1 MTTTV
6 LPIARER
13 PYGLYAICFG
23 FFLVLLDTTALN
35 VAAASMEREFGSGL
49 SGLQWVLNAYTI
61 VFASLLLTGGA
72 MGDRFGAKRLYE
84 IGLALFTGAS
94 LCCSLAP
101 TVAALVGLRMVQG
114 VGAAVM
120 LPASLGLLSHA
131 FPDAGERARAVSF
144 WASIVSL
151 GFAAG
156 PALGGAL
163 TFAFGWRS
171 IFLLNVPVGL
181 FALALVRR
189 YVEETRVNH
198 ARRIDWTGQAAAVL
212 VLSALTYALIEAG
225 RLGWVAPRIL
235 AGFIVAAAG
244 AILFSLF
251 ERRSAS
257 PVLPPHLFANPA
269 FSVCVVASLG
279 IGFGMYGTLFVESVR
294 LQNVHHL
301 SALAAGLMIV
311 PFTVTPALTTRAIDR
326 FDGRMH
332 FRPRLAIGHVIAAA
346 GAIVM
351 MVSVWT
357 SFGGFSFV
365 EIGLGLLGVSLGY
378 ITPAMTAGVL
388 ASSPPETSSAASGIL
403 NAARQVGALVGVAL
417 MGALMQTSGD
427 RGLLASFAIVLVIS
441 VGMTVLAL
449 RLIPAPN
456 AGP

>member
-72 MGDRFGAKRLYE
+72 MGDRFGAKRLYQ

-94 LCCSLAP
+94 LLCSLAP
-101 TVAALVGLRMVQG
+101 SVGALVGLRMLQG

-131 FPDAGERARAVSF
+131 FPDVGERARAVSF

-171 IFLLNVPVGL
+171 IFLVNVPVGVL
-181 FALALVRR
+181 TLVWVRR
-189 YVEETRVNH
+189 YVEETPVNP
-198 ARRIDWTGQAAAVL
+198 ARRIDWTGQAVAAV
-212 VLSALTYALIEAG
+212 VFSALTYALIEAG
-225 RLGWVAPRIL
+225 RVGWSDPRIL
-235 AGFIVAAAG
+235 AGLGVAVAFATFFF
-244 AILFSLF
+244 LV

-269 FSVCVVASLG
+269 FSVCVAVGVGLG
-279 IGFGMYGTLFVESVR
+279 FAMYGALFVESVR
-294 LQNVHHL
+294 LQTVHHL
-301 SALAAGLMIV
+301 SPLAAGLMIV
-311 PFTVTPALTTRAIDR
+311 PFTIAPALTTRAIDR
-326 FDGRMH
+326 FDGSMH
-332 FRPRLAIGHVIAAA
+332 FRPRLAAGHVIGAV

-351 MVSVWT
+351 IVSVWT
-357 SFGGFSFV
+357 SGFAFV
-365 EIGLGLLGVSLGY
+365 ELGLALLGISLGY

-388 ASSPPETSSAASGIL
+388 ASSPSETSSAASGIL
-403 NAARQVGALVGVAL
+403 NAGRQVGAAFGVAL
-417 MGALMQTSGD
+417 MGALMQTLGD
-427 RGLLASFAIVLVIS
+427 RGLVVSFAIVLVLS
-441 VGMTVLAL
+441 VAMTVLAL
-449 RLIPAPN
+449 RLIPP
-456 AGP
+456 PRS

>member
-6 LPIARER
+6 LPITRER

-49 SGLQWVLNAYTI
+49 SGLQWVLNAYTN

-94 LCCSLAP
+94 FLCSLAP
-101 TVAALVGLRMVQG
+101 SVAVLVGVRMLQG
-114 VGAAVM
+114 VGAAIM

-131 FPDAGERARAVSF
+131 FPDVGERSRAVSF
-144 WASIVSL
+144 WASIISL

-171 IFLLNVPVGL
+171 IFLVNVPVGL
-181 FALALVRR
+181 LALALVRR
-189 YVEETRVNH
+189 YVDETPVNRG
-198 ARRIDWTGQAAAVL
+198 RRIDWTGQAIAAL
-212 VLSALTYALIEAG
+212 VLSALSYALIEAG
-225 RLGWVAPRIL
+225 RGGWTAPRIL
-235 AGFIVAAAG
+235 AGFAAAV
-244 AILFSLF
+244 ALATLFLF
-251 ERRSAS
+251 VERRSPS
-257 PVLPPHLFANPA
+257 PVLPRHLFANPA
-269 FSVCVVASLG
+269 FSVCVAAAVG
-279 IGFGMYGTLFVESVR
+279 IGFGMYGVLFVESVR

-326 FDGRMH
+326 FDGHMH
-332 FRPRLAIGHVIAAA
+332 FRPRLAFGHVITAA
-346 GAIVM
+346 GALVM
-351 MVSVWT
+351 MLSLST
-357 SFGGFSFV
+357 MGFSLV
-365 EIGLGLLGVSLGY
+365 EVGLGLLGISMGY

-388 ASSPPETSSAASGIL
+388 ASSPAETSSAASGIL
-403 NAARQVGALVGVAL
+403 NAGRQVGALFGVAL
-417 MGALMQTSGD
+417 MGALMQTLGD
-427 RGLLASFAIVLVIS
+427 RGLVLSFAIVLVMS
-441 VGMTVLAL
+441 VAMTLLTL
-449 RLIPAPN
+449 RFIPIPRSANRP
-456 AGP
+456 

>member
-6 LPIARER
+6 LPITRER

-49 SGLQWVLNAYTI
+49 SGLQWVLNAYSI
-61 VFASLLLTGGA
+61 VFASLLLSGGA

-94 LCCSLAP
+94 LLCSLAP
-101 TVAALVGLRMVQG
+101 SVAALVGLRMLQG

-131 FPDAGERARAVSF
+131 FPNLGERARAVSF

-171 IFLLNVPVGL
+171 IFLINVPVGL
-181 FALALVRR
+181 LALALVRR
-189 YVEETRVNH
+189 YVDETPVND
-198 ARRIDWTGQAAAVL
+198 ARRIDWTGQAMAAV

-225 RLGWVAPRIL
+225 RVGWGAPRIL
-235 AGFIVAAAG
+235 AGFAVAAAF
-244 AILFSLF
+244 AMLFLLV

-269 FSVCVVASLG
+269 FSVCVAASIG

-332 FRPRLAIGHVIAAA
+332 FRPRLAAGHVIAAV
-346 GAIVM
+346 GALVM
-351 MVSVWT
+351 ILSVWT
-357 SFGGFSFV
+357 TGFSFV
-365 EIGLGLLGVSLGY
+365 EVGLGLLGVALGY

-388 ASSPPETSSAASGIL
+388 ASSPAETSSVASGIL
-403 NAARQVGALVGVAL
+403 NAGRQVGASFGVAL
-417 MGALMQTSGD
+417 MGAFMQTLGD
-427 RGLLASFAIVLVIS
+427 RGLVVSFAIVLATSI
-441 VGMTVLAL
+441 GMTVLAL
-449 RLIPAPN
+449 RLIPAPEK
-456 AGP
+456 

>member
-1 MTTTV
+1 MTTTA
-6 LPIARER
+6 LPITRER

-49 SGLQWVLNAYTI
+49 SGLQWVLNAYSI
-61 VFASLLLTGGA
+61 VFASLLLSGGA

-94 LCCSLAP
+94 LLCSLAP
-101 TVAALVGLRMVQG
+101 SVAALVGLRMLQG

-131 FPDAGERARAVSF
+131 FPNLGERARAVSF

-171 IFLLNVPVGL
+171 IFLINVPVGL
-181 FALALVRR
+181 LALALVRR
-189 YVEETRVNH
+189 YVDETPVNDT
-198 ARRIDWTGQAAAVL
+198 RRIDWTGQAIAAV

-225 RLGWVAPRIL
+225 RVGWGAPRIL
-235 AGFIVAAAG
+235 AGFAVAAAF
-244 AILFSLF
+244 AMLFLLV

-269 FSVCVVASLG
+269 FSVCVAASIG

-332 FRPRLAIGHVIAAA
+332 FRPRLAAGHVIAAV
-346 GAIVM
+346 GALVM
-351 MVSVWT
+351 ILSVRT
-357 SFGGFSFV
+357 TGFSFV
-365 EIGLGLLGVSLGY
+365 EVGLGLLGVALGY

-388 ASSPPETSSAASGIL
+388 ASSPAETSSVASGIL
-403 NAARQVGALVGVAL
+403 NAGRQVGASFGVAL
-417 MGALMQTSGD
+417 MGAFMQTFGD
-427 RGLLASFAIVLVIS
+427 RGLVVSFAIVLATSI
-441 VGMTVLAL
+441 GMTVLAL
-449 RLIPAPN
+449 RLIPASEK
-456 AGP
+456 

>member
-6 LPIARER
+6 LPITRER

-61 VFASLLLTGGA
+61 VFAALLLTGGA
-72 MGDRFGAKRLYE
+72 MGDRFGAKRLYQ

-94 LCCSLAP
+94 LLCSLAP
-101 TVAALVGLRMVQG
+101 SVAALVGLRMLQG

-131 FPDAGERARAVSF
+131 FPNLGDRARAVSF

-163 TFAFGWRS
+163 TSAFGWRS
-171 IFLLNVPVGL
+171 VFLVNVPVGL
-181 FALALVRR
+181 LALALVRQF
-189 YVEETRVNH
+189 VDETPVNR
-198 ARRIDWTGQAAAVL
+198 ARHIDWMGQAVAAL
-212 VLSALTYALIEAG
+212 VLCALTYALIEAG
-225 RLGWVAPRIL
+225 RVGWGAPRIL
-235 AGFIVAAAG
+235 GGLTAALAL
-244 AILFSLF
+244 AVVFSRI
-251 ERRSAS
+251 ERRSTS

-269 FSVCVVASLG
+269 FSACIAVGLVL
-279 IGFGMYGTLFVESVR
+279 GFGMYGTLFVESVR

-301 SALAAGLMIV
+301 SAVMTGLMIV
-311 PFTVTPALTTRAIDR
+311 PFTIGPAVTTRAIDR

-332 FRPRLAIGHVIAAA
+332 FRPRLAVGHVIAAA
-346 GAIVM
+346 GAIM
-351 MVSVWT
+351 LMLSVWAT
-357 SFGGFSFV
+357 GFSLV
-365 EIGLGLLGVSLGY
+365 EIGMGLLGISLGY

-388 ASSPPETSSAASGIL
+388 ASSPAETSSAASGIL
-403 NAARQVGALVGVAL
+403 NAARQVGASFGVAL
-417 MGALMQTSGD
+417 MGTLMQTLGD
-427 RGLLASFAIVLVIS
+427 GGLLVSFAIVLVLCAA
-441 VGMTVLAL
+441 MTVLVL
-449 RLIPAPN
+449 RLIPAPRP
-456 AGP
+456 G

>member
-6 LPIARER
+6 LPITRER

-49 SGLQWVLNAYTI
+49 SGLQWVLNAYSI

-94 LCCSLAP
+94 LLCSLAP
-101 TVAALVGLRMVQG
+101 SVAALVGLRMLQG

-131 FPDAGERARAVSF
+131 FPNLGERARAVSF

-171 IFLLNVPVGL
+171 IFLINVPVGL

-189 YVEETRVNH
+189 YVDETPVND
-198 ARRIDWTGQAAAVL
+198 ARRIDWAGQAMAAL

-225 RLGWVAPRIL
+225 RVGWGAPRIL
-235 AGFIVAAAG
+235 AGFAVAAVFAT
-244 AILFSLF
+244 LFLLV

-257 PVLPPHLFANPA
+257 PVLPSHLFANPA
-269 FSVCVVASLG
+269 FSVCVAASIG

-301 SALAAGLMIV
+301 SALATGLMIV
-311 PFTVTPALTTRAIDR
+311 PFTLTPALTTRAIDR
-326 FDGRMH
+326 FNGRMH
-332 FRPRLAIGHVIAAA
+332 FQPRLAAGHVIAAV
-346 GAIVM
+346 GALVM
-351 MVSVWT
+351 ILSVWT
-357 SFGGFSFV
+357 TGFSFV
-365 EIGLGLLGVSLGY
+365 EVGLGLLGVSLGY

-388 ASSPPETSSAASGIL
+388 ASSPAETSSVASGIL
-403 NAARQVGALVGVAL
+403 NAGRQVGASFGVAL
-417 MGALMQTSGD
+417 MGAFMQTLGD
-427 RGLLASFAIVLVIS
+427 RGLVVSFAIVLATS

-449 RLIPAPN
+449 RLIPAPEK
-456 AGP
+456 

>member
-6 LPIARER
+6 LPITRAR

-61 VFASLLLTGGA
+61 VFAALLLTGGA
-72 MGDRFGAKRLYE
+72 MGDRFGAKRLYQ

-94 LCCSLAP
+94 LLCSLAP
-101 TVAALVGLRMVQG
+101 SVAALIGLRMLQG

-131 FPDAGERARAVSF
+131 FPNLGDRARAVSF

-163 TFAFGWRS
+163 TSAFGWRS
-171 IFLLNVPVGL
+171 VFLVNVPVGL
-181 FALALVRR
+181 FALALVRQF
-189 YVEETRVNH
+189 VDETPVNH
-198 ARRIDWTGQAAAVL
+198 TRRIDWIGQAVAAL
-212 VLSALTYALIEAG
+212 VLCALTYALIEAG
-225 RLGWVAPRIL
+225 RVGWGAPRIL
-235 AGFIVAAAG
+235 GGIAAAV
-244 AILFSLF
+244 ILAALF
-251 ERRSAS
+251 AFIERRSAS

-269 FSVCVVASLG
+269 FGACIAVGLVL
-279 IGFGMYGTLFVESVR
+279 GFGMYGTLFVESVR

-301 SALAAGLMIV
+301 SAVMTGLMIV
-311 PFTVTPALTTRAIDR
+311 PFTVGPAVTTRAIDR

-332 FRPRLAIGHVIAAA
+332 FRPRLAVGHVIAAA
-346 GAIVM
+346 GAITLM
-351 MVSVWT
+351 LSVWST
-357 SFGGFSFV
+357 GFSLI
-365 EIGLGLLGVSLGY
+365 EIGLGLLGISLGY

-388 ASSPPETSSAASGIL
+388 ASSPAETSSAASGIL
-403 NAARQVGALVGVAL
+403 NAARQVGASFGVAL
-417 MGALMQTSGD
+417 MGTLMHTLGD
-427 RGLLASFAIVLVIS
+427 RGLFVSFAVVLMLCAAMIVLV
-441 VGMTVLAL
+441 L
-449 RLIPAPN
+449 RLIPAPRP
-456 AGP
+456 G

>member
-6 LPIARER
+6 FPIARER

-35 VAAASMEREFGSGL
+35 VAAASMQREFGSGL

-94 LCCSLAP
+94 LLCSLAP
-101 TVAALVGLRMVQG
+101 SVGALVGLRMVQG

-131 FPDAGERARAVSF
+131 FPDIGERARAVSF

-163 TFAFGWRS
+163 TYAFGWRS
-171 IFLLNVPVGL
+171 IFLVNVPIGL
-181 FALALVRR
+181 VTLALVRR
-189 YVEETRVNH
+189 FVDETPVNR
-198 ARRIDWTGQAAAVL
+198 ARRIDWTGQAVAAIVF
-212 VLSALTYALIEAG
+212 SALTYALIEAG
-225 RLGWVAPRIL
+225 RVGWGAPRIL
-235 AGFIVAAAG
+235 AGFAVAAVFAT
-244 AILFSLF
+244 LFLLV

-269 FSVCVVASLG
+269 FSVCVAAAVG

-301 SALAAGLMIV
+301 SALAAGLMMV
-311 PFTVTPALTTRAIDR
+311 PFTLGPALTTRAIDR
-326 FDGRMH
+326 FDARMH
-332 FRPRLAIGHVIAAA
+332 FRPRLAVGHIIGAA
-346 GAIVM
+346 GALVM
-351 MVSVWT
+351 MLSIWT
-357 SFGGFSFV
+357 GGFGFL
-365 EIGLGLLGVSLGY
+365 EAGLALLGVSLGY

-403 NAARQVGALVGVAL
+403 NAGRQVGASVGVAL
-417 MGALMQTSGD
+417 MGALMQSLGD
-427 RGLLASFAIVLVIS
+427 RGLVTSFA
-441 VGMTVLAL
+441 TVLIMSLAMAL
-449 RLIPAPN
+449 LAFRLIPAPRT
-456 AGP
+456 AG

>member
-6 LPIARER
+6 LPTTRER

-61 VFASLLLTGGA
+61 VFASLLLTAGA

-94 LCCSLAP
+94 LLCSLAP
-101 TVAALVGLRMVQG
+101 SVATLVGLRMLQG

-131 FPDAGERARAVSF
+131 FPDVGERARAVSF

-163 TFAFGWRS
+163 TFVFGWRS
-171 IFLLNVPVGL
+171 IFLVNVPVGL
-181 FALALVRR
+181 LALALVRR
-189 YVEETRVNH
+189 YVDETPVNRS
-198 ARRIDWTGQAAAVL
+198 RRIDWTGQAVAAV

-225 RLGWVAPRIL
+225 RLGWGAPRIL
-235 AGFIVAAAG
+235 AGFAAA
-244 AILFSLF
+244 AVFAMLFLRA
-251 ERRSAS
+251 ERRSKS

-269 FSVCVVASLG
+269 FSVCVAAAVG

-301 SALAAGLMIV
+301 SALATGFMIV
-311 PFTVTPALTTRAIDR
+311 PFTVAPALTTRAIDR
-326 FDGRMH
+326 FGGSMH
-332 FRPRLAIGHVIAAA
+332 FRPRLAAGHVIAAA

-351 MVSVWT
+351 MLSVWT
-357 SFGGFSFV
+357 GGFGFV
-365 EIGLGLLGVSLGY
+365 EVGLGLLGISLGY

-388 ASSPPETSSAASGIL
+388 ASSPAETSSAASGIL
-403 NAARQVGALVGVAL
+403 NAGRQVGASFGVAL
-417 MGALMQTSGD
+417 MGSLMQTSGD
-427 RGLLASFAIVLVIS
+427 RGLLMSFAIVLVTS
-441 VGMTVLAL
+441 VAMTVLAL
-449 RLIPAPN
+449 RLIPMPVRR
-456 AGP
+456 